1 MAKKLA
7 FDKLLLAAVAL
18 LLVLGLVMVYSSS
31 SLIRAQVEHRVLL
44 SSSPFFK
51 QLFAAMV
58 GLAAMLVA
66 LQADYRLLKRPAVI
80 YAVVLGVITLLVVV
94 LFAPPLNNSHRWLF
108 VGGVS
113 VQVSELAKVAMV
125 LFLAY
130 QIDRKWTRVS
140 HPALVLPCMLL
151 VGLFSLLIIVE
162 PDFGT
167 GVILIGTAALVLF
180 VAGISWRYIAVA
192 LALLVPVAAFFVVTE
207 PYRMR
212 RLLSF
217 LRPEE
222 DALGGGY
229 QTLQSLIAVGSGGLF
244 GVGLGQSVQKLDF
257 LPFANSDFIYA
268 ILCEE
273 LGLLGGLLVLL
284 LFGIIGWRG
293 YEAGRN
299 APDVFGRHLA
309 WGLTTLILL
318 QVLVHMSIT
327 LQLMPVTGT
336 PLPLISYGG
345 SSLVTNLA
353 ACGLLLSVSQHA

>member
-1 MAKKLA
+1 
-7 FDKLLLAAVAL
+7 
-18 LLVLGLVMVYSSS
+18 
-31 SLIRAQVEHRVLL
+31 
-44 SSSPFFK
+44 
-51 QLFAAMV
+51 
-58 GLAAMLVA
+58 
-66 LQADYRLLKRPAVI
+66 
-80 YAVVLGVITLLVVV
+80 
-94 LFAPPLNNSHRWLF
+94 
-108 VGGVS
+108 
-113 VQVSELAKVAMV
+113 
-125 LFLAY
+125 
-130 QIDRKWTRVS
+130 
-140 HPALVLPCMLL
+140 
-151 VGLFSLLIIVE
+151 
-162 PDFGT
+162 
-167 GVILIGTAALVLF
+167 
-180 VAGISWRYIAVA
+180 
-192 LALLVPVAAFFVVTE
+192 VPVACFFVLTE

-217 LRPEE
+217 LSPEE

-268 ILCEE
+268 LLCEE
-273 LGLLGGLLVLL
+273 LGLVGGLGVLL
-284 LFGIIGWRG
+284 LFGLIGWRG

-309 WGLTTLILL
+309 WGLTALILL

-345 SSLVTNLA
+345 SSLVTTLA